1 MIPCRVSQII
11 KSHRLN
17 KAFFLT
23 DRSLGN
29 KLPASLLQAQRSF
42 SSPLFFFFFFSHCHP
57 RTVLF
62 RACFTSP
69 PLSLIAIRP

>member
-17 KAFFLT
+17 KAFLLT

-29 KLPASLLQAQRSF
+29 KLPASLLQALSP
-42 SSPLFFFFFFSHCHP
+42 PLFFFFFFKSLSSPHSFVPC
-57 RTVLF
+57 LF
-62 RACFTSP
+62 HFTSFEFN
-69 PLSLIAIRP
+69 SY